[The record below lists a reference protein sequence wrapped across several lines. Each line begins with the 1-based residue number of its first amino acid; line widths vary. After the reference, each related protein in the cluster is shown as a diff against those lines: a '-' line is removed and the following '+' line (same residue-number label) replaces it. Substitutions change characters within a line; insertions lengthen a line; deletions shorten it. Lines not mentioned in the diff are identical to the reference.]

1 MEVSESM
8 YRVLKNAAKVKI
20 QRGEDG
26 YEVLDQYSG
35 KMSAIQLERMT
46 QELIEEGVLE

>member
-8 YRVLKNAAKVKI
+8 YRILKNAVKI
-20 QRGEDG
+20 KIKRGEDG
-26 YEVLDQYSG
+26 YEVLEQYSG

>member
-8 YRVLKNAAKVKI
+8 YRVLKNAAKIKI

-26 YEVLDQYSG
+26 YEVLESYAA
-35 KMSAIQLERMT
+35 KVSASQLERMT
-46 QELIEEGVLE
+46 QELIEEGLLK